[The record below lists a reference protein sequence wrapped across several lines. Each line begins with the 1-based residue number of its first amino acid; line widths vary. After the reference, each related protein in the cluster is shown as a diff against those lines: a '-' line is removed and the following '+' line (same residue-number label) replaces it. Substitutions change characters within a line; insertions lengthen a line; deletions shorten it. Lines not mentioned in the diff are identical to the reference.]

1 VRALAH
7 HRSERNVRILF
18 VASESFPLAKTG
30 GLADVVGALPL
41 ALAKHDCDVRV
52 LLPAYRGVLGKLG
65 PTEEV
70 ASYGDLFG
78 GPARLLAGDTAD
90 GLRVLALDAPHL
102 YDRPG
107 TLYLDTDG
115 RDYPDNIR
123 RFAAL
128 SAIGAAV
135 GRFGAGDFKP
145 DIVHC
150 HDWQSGLVPAYLAAG
165 ADEGRPKTV
174 FTIHNVAFQGLCGRA
189 EFSTFGLPDSFY
201 TPAGLEY
208 YGGCSLLKSG
218 LVFSDRITTVSPTY
232 ALELRTAEFGLG
244 MEGVL
249 NERSDVFSGIING
262 IDTAIWDPSA
272 DKDIAADFSAR
283 KLAGKARCK
292 ADLQARMGLAADPEA
307 PLVIVVS
314 RLTGQKGFDL
324 LLPLIDDIVR
334 HGGQLAVLGSG
345 EAGMERAFT
354 DAASRY
360 PGRVAVYVGY
370 NEPLSHVMQAGAD
383 AILIPSRFE
392 PCGLT
397 QLYALRYG
405 TLPVVARTGGLAD
418 TVIDANDAAIRSGV
432 ATGIQ
437 FAPINTN
444 GLRFALERLFA
455 LHADKKVWKT
465 IQLRAMSHPVG
476 WEDSALEYIALY
488 ADLLG

>member
-1 VRALAH
+1 M
-7 HRSERNVRILF
+7 RSLF
-18 VASESFPLAKTG
+18 VASECFPLVKTG

-41 ALAKHDCDVRV
+41 ALAKHDCDTRV
-52 LLPAYRGVLGKLG
+52 LVPAYRGLIDKLG
-65 PTEEV
+65 PVEEA

-78 GPARLLAGDTAD
+78 GPARLLAGETAD
-90 GLRVLALDAPHL
+90 GLKVLALEARHL

-107 TLYLDTDG
+107 TPYLDPEG
-115 RDYPDNIR
+115 RDWPDNIR

-150 HDWQSGLVPAYLAAG
+150 HDWQAGLVPAYLMAG
-165 ADEGRPKTV
+165 EEAGRPKSI
-174 FTIHNVAFQGLCGRA
+174 FTIHNVAFQGVCGRA
-189 EFSTFGLPDSFY
+189 EFAAFGLPDSFY

-232 ALELRTAEFGLG
+232 ALELRTPEFGLG

-249 NERSDVFSGIING
+249 NERADVFSGILNG
-262 IDTAIWDPSA
+262 IDTTIWDPAA
-272 DKDIAADFSAR
+272 DKDISADYSSR
-283 KLAGKARCK
+283 KFAGKARCK
-292 ADLQARMGLAADPEA
+292 ADLQARMGLRSDPDA
-307 PLVIVVS
+307 LLMIVIS

-324 LLPLIDDIVR
+324 LLPHIDEIVR
-334 HGGQLAVLGSG
+334 RGGQLAILGSG
-345 EAGMERAFT
+345 EAGMERAFL
-354 DAASRY
+354 DAAARY
-360 PGRVAVYVGY
+360 PGAVAVHIGY
-370 NEPLSHVMQAGAD
+370 NEPLSHVLQAGAD

-418 TVIDANDAAIRSGV
+418 TVIDANDAAVRSGA

-437 FAPINTN
+437 FAPINAS
-444 GLRFALERLFA
+444 GMRFAVERLFA
-455 LHADKKVWKT
+455 LYADKKSWKN
-465 IQLRAMSHPVG
+465 IQMHAMSHPVG
-476 WEDSALEYIALY
+476 WEDSAAEYIALY
-488 ADLLG
+488 ADLLR